1 MIPTK
6 GSFNIVIAGA
16 WNPSIFNPNWLV
28 KNILPQGEEAQIAYP
43 IHDISLPFQV
53 SLPNVKLYPST
64 IRLEV
69 KANNETLDGM
79 NSINSTSKKIL
90 ELLAHTPANGIG
102 FNYGFESKDDLTD
115 ITSKFDLQD
124 SASID
129 SEIYI
134 LKRTVVQR
142 TYDIEG
148 SRLNMTVSYDKDI
161 VRLEFNYH
169 YEINDTSEAIEILD
183 SETSNDRLSN
193 VKKFINDVYDVD
205 INECE
210 ES

>member
-1 MIPTK
+1 MTPTK

-16 WNPSIFNPNWLV
+16 WNPSIFNPNWLA

-43 IHDISLPFQV
+43 INDISLPFQV

-79 NSINSTSKKIL
+79 DSVNSTSKKIL
-90 ELLAHTPANGIG
+90 DLLAHTPVNGIG
-102 FNYGFESKDDLTD
+102 FNYGFESKDDVTD
-115 ITSKFDLQD
+115 ITRKFDLQD

-142 TYDIEG
+142 TYDIEE

-169 YEINDTSEAIEILD
+169 YEINDTSEAIRIIE
-183 SETSNDRLSN
+183 SETSNDRLSK
-193 VKKFINDVYDVD
+193 VKKFITDVYDIDV
-205 INECE
+205 NECE
-210 ES
+210 EL